1 MILRPKYAVSLW
13 TLAFIIA
20 ATTVTT
26 LSVTFWISLA
36 VLAVITLH
44 MSHHKKYYDNA
55 ITDDSDLME

>member
-26 LSVTFWISLA
+26 LSATFWISLA

-55 ITDDSDLME
+55 ITDESDLME